1 MYYKFSTKKQKQRT
15 NNRKEAVI
23 YFFLINKYLRE
34 GRFDKSTK
42 GCGTKLKQAQKKK
55 RKSILKYNFSY
66 LQNRLW
72 KKWSWCICTQRV
84 ECWCHKKKTQALELV
99 GADIVD
105 GTVAHTSDIHE
116 RACTKKKTFQHL
128 FFFRKTEDHEQREV
142 FVTRHC
148 QNFLYKTSGSLLC
161 LHQTRNKHN
170 VFKNVST
177 LVTQNPHAF
186 SQKLPSI

>member
-1 MYYKFSTKKQKQRT
+1 MWHKT
-15 NNRKEAVI
+15 EA
-23 YFFLINKYLRE
+23 
-34 GRFDKSTK
+34 
-42 GCGTKLKQAQKKK
+42 GTK
-55 RKSILKYNFSY
+55 KSILKFNFSY

-105 GTVAHTSDIHE
+105 ETIVHTSDIHV
-116 RACTKKKTFQHL
+116 RACAKKKRHSNI
-128 FFFRKTEDHEQREV
+128 FFFWKTEDHEQREV

-148 QNFLYKTSGSLLC
+148 QKFLYKTSGSLLC

-177 LVTQNPHAF
+177 SLKILMLFLSKIIKHLAPQAI
-186 SQKLPSI
+186 L